1 MAISKPS
8 DPLVLFG
15 SLGIM
20 YMADPNQFSGEV
32 KALLKGNNEPFVL
45 QQSYAFDD
53 ECCGLGVAEMAWSLR
68 LGRKNRANKE
78 MAYHALDVLHS
89 IVRSSKSKSSQVVE
103 LTFEVNPPIPRG
115 YSGQAI
121 LVLSRKEGSPCKAGQ
136 GSSASAVNALA
147 LP

>member
-1 MAISKPS
+1 
-8 DPLVLFG
+8 
-15 SLGIM
+15 M

-89 IVRSSKSKSSQVVE
+89 IVRSSESKSSQAVQS
-103 LTFEVNPPIPRG
+103 TFEVMPPLPRG
-115 YSGQAI
+115 YSGQGYFGFVEERGI
-121 LVLSRKEGSPCKAGQ
+121 
-136 GSSASAVNALA
+136 AL
-147 LP
+147 